1 MKTLFIYLLI
11 YTSVSLFLSPGKEL
25 TNIPMGVKF
34 AWKWRRGKE
43 KEVGE
48 IEKEEQERKET
59 WL

>member
-25 TNIPMGVKF
+25 TNILMGVKF
-34 AWKWRRGKE
+34 AWKWRRGEE

-48 IEKEEQERKET
+48 IDEEEQERKET